1 MFCARTR
8 TLYFATMISSESV
21 FSFTLDYLAPVGAV
35 MLLGLLGGKAAR
47 YLKLPKVSG
56 YLLTGIVIGPSVL
69 HLISTETVTSLAI
82 INDLALGLI
91 MFAIGG
97 VFEIHHIRSV
107 GRKIL
112 WLTIGQSV
120 ATFVLVTLALRFVGL
135 HIYPALLLGTIAIAT
150 APAAPLLVI
159 REYEA
164 KGDFTDTLVTIVATS
179 NIVCILTFEFA
190 LSAVEISTH
199 GTSLL
204 YAVISPFYELGG
216 SLLIG
221 FAVGYVISWWE
232 QHIDDQAELLMI
244 IVAGII
250 LVIGLA
256 NTFNLQP
263 LFASLIM
270 GAVTTNFSLM
280 HRLVYIELRQVE
292 QPLYIAFFVL
302 AGASLH
308 LDLLPGLGIAG
319 VVYLVT
325 RVAGKVIGVY
335 SVSRWRH
342 LTADIRKRLGLGMVV
357 QAGVAIGLVETVNRS
372 STELSNVVT
381 PIILATVLIYE
392 TVGPPIIRYVLIKA
406 GDVEQ
411 GKL

>member
-1 MFCARTR
+1 M
-8 TLYFATMISSESV
+8 SV
-21 FSFTLDYLAPVGAV
+21 
-35 MLLGLLGGKAAR
+35 
-47 YLKLPKVSG
+47 
-56 YLLTGIVIGPSVL
+56 
-69 HLISTETVTSLAI
+69 
-82 INDLALGLI
+82 
-91 MFAIGG
+91 
-97 VFEIHHIRSV
+97 
-107 GRKIL
+107 
-112 WLTIGQSV
+112 
-120 ATFVLVTLALRFVGL
+120 
-135 HIYPALLLGTIAIAT
+135 
-150 APAAPLLVI
+150 
-159 REYEA
+159 
-164 KGDFTDTLVTIVATS
+164 
-179 NIVCILTFEFA
+179 
-190 LSAVEISTH
+190 VEISTH

-204 YAVISPFYELGG
+204 YAAISPFYELGG

-308 LDLLPGLGIAG
+308 LELLPGLGVAG
-319 VVYLVT
+319 VVYLIT
-325 RVAGKVIGVY
+325 RVLGKVIGVY
-335 SVSRWRH
+335 AVSRWRR
-342 LTADIRKRLGLGMVV
+342 LTGDIRKRLGLGMVV
-357 QAGVAIGLVETVNRS
+357 QAGVAIGLIETVNRS
-372 STELSNVVT
+372 SAELSNVVT

-406 GDVEQ
+406 GDVEP
-411 GKL
+411 GNL